1 MAMLFLGPRHLAVVA
16 AFAALPLVAPAA
28 AHADLLTTRA
38 GTGAAGAIG
47 EGVPAPAAQLNGPR
61 GLARLGDGSILVADT
76 LNNKIRRIAPDG
88 TITTVAGNGTAG
100 SAGDTGLAGTA
111 YLNGPRDVAVA
122 PDGVTFYIADTGN
135 HRIRKVTP
143 DGYINAFVGSGV
155 AGNAGDTQLAGGA
168 QLNTPSGI
176 AVEPDGRVL
185 IADTL
190 NNRVRVYTPA
200 DGKLWPAAGS
210 GTAGAAGDGGDP
222 KVAQLSG
229 PQDVSVTADGGYL
242 IADTTNNKI
251 RRVDAAGATITTAAG
266 TGTSCSATLGALC
279 GDFGPAG
286 VSGLSAPA
294 AVSADATGTGFLIA
308 DTGDNRVRRVSGTGT
323 ITTVAGSGLA
333 CTGTTLLC
341 GDAGPAA
348 LALLKAPNG
357 VLELPDGTLLV
368 ADTGDHR
375 LRARIPDPVGA
386 TGPAGAAGANGANG
400 APGAAG
406 TNGADGTNGLDGA
419 RGLDGLDGLAGHDG
433 ATGVPGPAGPG
444 GALGPVGPAGPAGAA
459 GRTPLAIAF
468 ASGRL
473 TVRTARPATVRVVL
487 TGAASVIVRVKRGTR
502 TVVAKHFEFKTG
514 GRKQL
519 ALGTLKPAIYAV
531 TTTATNGASQA
542 FDRAALRVLRGS

>member
-1 MAMLFLGPRHLAVVA
+1 MLSLGPRHLALIA
-16 AFAALPLVAPAA
+16 AFVALPLLAPTAA
-28 AHADLLTTRA
+28 DADLLTTRA
-38 GTGAAGAIG
+38 GSGTAGAIG

-61 GLARLGDGSILVADT
+61 GLARLGDGSILIADT
-76 LNNKIRRIAPDG
+76 INNKIRRIAPDG

-111 YLNGPRDVAVA
+111 YLNAPRDVAVA

-143 DGYINAFVGSGV
+143 DGYINAFIGSGV

-200 DGKLWPAAGS
+200 DGKIWPGAGS
-210 GTAGAAGDGGDP
+210 GTAGAAGDGADP

-229 PQDVSVTADGGYL
+229 PQDVSVTADGGYR
-242 IADTTNNKI
+242 IADNTNNKI
-251 RRVDAAGATITTAAG
+251 RRVDAAGTTITTVAG
-266 TGTSCSATLGALC
+266 TGTACSATLGALC
-279 GDFGPAG
+279 GDYGPAG
-286 VSGLSAPA
+286 VAGLSGPA
-294 AVSADATGTGFLIA
+294 AVQADATGTGFLIA
-308 DTGDNRVRRVSGTGT
+308 DTGDNRIRRVSATGT
-323 ITTVAGSGLA
+323 ITTVAGSGIA
-333 CTGTTLLC
+333 CTSPTLLC

-375 LRARIPDPVGA
+375 LRARIPDPIGA
-386 TGPAGAAGANGANG
+386 TGPAGPAGPAGAAGA
-400 APGAAG
+400 PG
-406 TNGADGTNGLDGA
+406 TPGADGLNGVDGLNGLDGQ
-419 RGLDGLDGLAGHDG
+419 DG
-433 ATGVPGPAGPG
+433 ATGVAGPTG
-444 GALGPVGPAGPAGAA
+444 PSGPLGPVGPAGPAGAA
-459 GRTPLAIAF
+459 AKAPLAIAF
-468 ASGRL
+468 ASGKL
-473 TVRTARPATVRVVL
+473 TARTARPTRLRVVL
-487 TGAASVIVRVKRGTR
+487 TGGATVSVRVKLGTR
-502 TVVAKHFEFKTG
+502 TVVAKRFTFQTG

-519 ALGTLKPAIYAV
+519 ALGTLKAATYAV
-531 TTTATNGASQA
+531 TTVATDGATQA
-542 FDRAALRVLRGS
+542 IDRAALRVLPGR